1 MAFLKKSE
9 RLLKN
14 KDFIDIYKQG
24 KIVRNPSLLLFYT
37 KNNSTQNKVGFSVSK
52 KTGKAH
58 ERNKIK
64 RILKDI
70 YMRHRSEIK
79 DGYSFI
85 FLVRKINKE
94 DSYFDTE
101 KTILEVFKRA
111 RLYK

>member
-1 MAFLKKSE
+1 MKKSE

-14 KDFIDIYKQG
+14 KDFINVYKQG
-24 KIVRNPSLLLFYT
+24 KIVRNPSFLLFYIKNETT
-37 KNNSTQNKVGFSVSK
+37 KNRVGFSVSK

-70 YMRHRSEIK
+70 YIKHRNEIK
-79 DGYSFI
+79 DGYDFI

-94 DSYFDTE
+94 DNYSDIE
-101 KTILEVFKRA
+101 KIILEIFKKVNPYR
-111 RLYK
+111 